1 MKREVNQILEDSLL
15 MSYMRIEAQSESIR
29 ALDDLTL
36 NSPLFTNHQLV
47 QAVRKKL
54 YFNIVQK
61 PPPNISSS
69 HNGSM
74 KESEADDSCSRRM
87 ENYPDNT
94 CSRRME
100 NNPEDQED
108 ESFSDSKLYLETS
121 EGIGVE
127 NALLTTSAEDN
138 SNPKTIQCS
147 YCDKL
152 FEGQTNLDHHLL
164 HKHIDLK
171 TVKKELALSRKEYEK
186 LRNAKKNT
194 EDRLKKLENKLELNQ
209 VALEYSKT
217 RCNICDEQTETRK
230 ALKDHLNIKHQF
242 FGEGKRQMDAVTRD
256 RDNKTKKIEQLKE
269 ELVRVQS
276 NCDECNQKFENKENL
291 KMHILNFH
299 QKKYHDEILQL
310 KKTNAALKTKI
321 QALEE
326 QQKGMKKF
334 QCHKC
339 DENFE
344 EKEILEKHLEF
355 NHNIGR
361 MSNLQ
366 RNISLKDS

>member
-1 MKREVNQILEDSLL
+1 M
-15 MSYMRIEAQSESIR
+15 
-29 ALDDLTL
+29 
-36 NSPLFTNHQLV
+36 
-47 QAVRKKL
+47 
-54 YFNIVQK
+54 
-61 PPPNISSS
+61 
-69 HNGSM
+69 
-74 KESEADDSCSRRM
+74 
-87 ENYPDNT
+87 
-94 CSRRME
+94 
-100 NNPEDQED
+100 
-108 ESFSDSKLYLETS
+108 ETS
-121 EGIGVE
+121 GGIDVE
-127 NALLTTSAEDN
+127 NVLLTTSAEDKSN
-138 SNPKTIQCS
+138 SKTIQCC

-186 LRNAKKNT
+186 LSNAKKNT

-276 NCDECNQKFENKENL
+276 NCYECNQNFENKENL
-291 KMHILNFH
+291 KVHILNFH

-326 QQKGMKKF
+326 EQKGMKKI
-334 QCHKC
+334 QCTLC

-344 EKEILEKHLEF
+344 ETSTFENHLKNNHDFGKLTPLQDNLARKESENKKLEAKIRTTICAFKCDECDHQATSTGDLRRHFEKS
-355 NHNIGR
+355 HNLGNL
-361 MSNLQ
+361 SNLVKLKEQ
-366 RNISLKDS
+366 ISNLEEQLTAAQTPMHT

>member
-61 PPPNISSS
+61 PAPNISSS

-87 ENYPDNT
+87 EN
-94 CSRRME
+94 
-100 NNPEDQED
+100 NPEDQED
-108 ESFSDSKLYLETS
+108 ESFSDSELYFEAS

-171 TVKKELALSRKEYEK
+171 TVKKELALSRKENGK
-186 LRNAKKNT
+186 LNNAKKNT

-269 ELVRVQS
+269 ELVKCKIGGRQEKCVAT
-276 NCDECNQKFENKENL
+276 FE
-291 KMHILNFH
+291 
-299 QKKYHDEILQL
+299 
-310 KKTNAALKTKI
+310 
-321 QALEE
+321 
-326 QQKGMKKF
+326 
-334 QCHKC
+334 
-339 DENFE
+339 
-344 EKEILEKHLEF
+344 
-355 NHNIGR
+355 
-361 MSNLQ
+361 
-366 RNISLKDS
+366 